1 MTRPGRFAKPP
12 RLLAYDHLVRRP
24 VFWLDVGV
32 KAALVG
38 LLLFAVARPDLP
50 QFAGK
55 AMVGRALT
63 YPIAALIVP
72 VAWWLAS
79 RRRKREYPYALDILL
94 VLPFLIDTAGNA
106 ANLYDTIEW
115 WDDFNHVLNW
125 GILVAAFGQFLVRL
139 PLGRITTAALA
150 IGFGGVTAILWEFAE
165 YVTFIRGS
173 PEEATAY
180 TDTLG
185 DLGLGLSGSVVAA
198 LMTVTLAWPRRRH
211 RDG

>member
-1 MTRPGRFAKPP
+1 
-12 RLLAYDHLVRRP
+12 VQRP
-24 VFWLDVGV
+24 VFWVNVAV
-32 KAALVG
+32 KAALIG

-50 QFAGK
+50 QFSGK
-55 AMVGRALT
+55 AMGGRALT

-79 RRRKREYPYALDILL
+79 RRRRREYPYAIDILL

-115 WDDFNHVLNW
+115 WDDLNHFLNW
-125 GILVAAFGQFLVRL
+125 GILVAAFGQFLLLLRL
-139 PLGRITTAALA
+139 GPVTTGGLA
-150 IGFGGVTAILWEFAE
+150 IGFGAVTAILWEFAE

-173 PEEATAY
+173 PEIGTAY

-185 DLGLGLSGSVVAA
+185 DLALGLSGSAVAA
-198 LMTVTLAWPRRRH
+198 LVTVARAWRRH
-211 RDG
+211 RRAPGYGSGFRPA